1 MLFVVVGIQMEG
13 QMAMSGYLSLYLYHY
28 ILSMRCHRAA
38 FESVLSSNL
47 ISTNRIRPSHSSGYR
62 SPRMNESDETTA
74 YMLVCCR
81 GRVGKCDY
89 PTFASIS
96 SAALCTFC
104 LPAYLRTYLS
114 SFLTCFT
121 CEHYAKLSPLI
132 HFIISRL
139 SMGLID
145 DNLPGY
151 FPYQLLLR
159 FRQCSGQKANQNG
172 RTGEAP
178 WAKAPTLARA

>member
-1 MLFVVVGIQMEG
+1 MLQGARREVRLPDLRLDLKRRAVYVLPTGLPT
-13 QMAMSGYLSLYLYHY
+13 YLP
-28 ILSMRCHRAA
+28 I
-38 FESVLSSNL
+38 F
-47 ISTNRIRPSHSSGYR
+47 
-62 SPRMNESDETTA
+62 
-74 YMLVCCR
+74 
-81 GRVGKCDY
+81 
-89 PTFASIS
+89 
-96 SAALCTFC
+96 
-104 LPAYLRTYLS
+104 LS

-159 FRQCSGQKANQNG
+159 FRQCSGQKADQNG